1 MNDRLQALM
10 HDSAL
15 RKAFGTRVKDLRKQR
30 HWTQKEL
37 ANRVDIRFQLLNK
50 YEGGQH
56 IPPADTLVR
65 LAEALDTTVDY
76 LLTGNPVK
84 DSPLANST
92 LFKRFKT
99 LETFSEEDR
108 VTVINVI
115 DAIIAKRQVESA
127 IKPI

>member
-1 MNDRLQALM
+1 MNNRLQVLMND
-10 HDSAL
+10 SVL
-15 RKAFGTRVKDLRKQR
+15 RKAFGARVKELRKQR

-56 IPPADTLVR
+56 IPPAETLIK
-65 LAEALDTTVDY
+65 LSEALDTTVDY
-76 LLTGNPVK
+76 LLTGNPVEE
-84 DSPLANST
+84 SPLANST
-92 LFKRFKT
+92 LFRRFKAI
-99 LETFSEEDR
+99 ETFGEEDR
-108 VTVINVI
+108 TTVINVI